1 MIIVCSGF
9 SGSGKDQVAKRLID
23 KHNFTK
29 ISFASVLKDVLSV
42 LFSWN
47 RDMLEGNTKESRDW
61 RESIDEWWSEKLN
74 IPNFTP
80 RWAMQNIGTDLFRNH
95 FNSNIWIFALEKK
108 LEGLKDKNIVIT
120 DCRFENEYNFLK
132 NIKVVF
138 FYIERCKPPSW
149 FYDKKFPSDLHVS
162 EYEWINYI
170 DNATKITNYG
180 TIDELNEKIDEK
192 IQFYFSS

>member
-1 MIIVCSGF
+1 MIIVCCGF
-9 SGSGKDQVAKRLID
+9 SGSGKDQVAKRLISH
-23 KHNFTK
+23 HNFIK
-29 ISFASVLKDVLSV
+29 ISFATVLKDVLSV

-47 RDMLEGNTKESRDW
+47 RDMIEGNTKESRDW
-61 RESIDEWWSEKLN
+61 RETVDEWWSKKLN

-108 LEGLKDKNIVIT
+108 LETLKDKNVVIT
-120 DCRFENEYNFLK
+120 DCRFENEYNFMK
-132 NIKVVF
+132 NITYSKVLF
-138 FYIERCKPPSW
+138 FYIERCEPPYW
-149 FYDKKFPSDLHVS
+149 FYDKNFPEDLHIS

-180 TIDELNEKIDEK
+180 TIDELNKKIDEK
-192 IQFYFSS
+192 IK

>member
-1 MIIVCSGF
+1 MIIACCGF
-9 SGSGKDQVAKRLID
+9 AGSGKDQVAKRLISQ
-23 KHNFTK
+23 HNFIK
-29 ISFASVLKDVLSV
+29 ISFATVLKDVLSV

-47 RDMLEGNTKESRDW
+47 RDMIEGNTKESRDW
-61 RESIDEWWSEKLN
+61 RETVDEWWSEKLN

-80 RWAMQNIGTDLFRNH
+80 RWAMQNIGTELFRNH

-180 TIDELNEKIDEK
+180 TIDELNKKIDEK
-192 IQFYFSS
+192 IK